1 MRVKQIISEN
11 TISFYNNKNI
21 NQDAD
26 KQVSIGNFYQKILL
40 KL

>member
-11 TISFYNNKNI
+11 TIWFYNKGNI
-21 NQDAD
+21 NQDAA
-26 KQVSIGNFYQKILL
+26 KQIFIGKFYQMILL